1 MRPIAYRLTG
11 LLLALSCCPAFAQS
25 TPTQVPLGGNAYIT
39 TVSPTGDELIDDN
52 GLHNWDSTQA
62 VVSTYF
68 AVQQAAQL
76 VLPRRGPETGPSHST
91 VRVSIGHQSHLVN
104 LSSTGTAPFSAGT
117 FTIDK

>member
-62 VVSTYF
+62 VISTYF
-68 AVQQAAQL
+68 DVQQAGQL
-76 VLPRRGPETGPSHST
+76 DLSL
-91 VRVSIGHQSHLVN
+91 IGHDFETKRAPNGVLETFLQQQDIGRAEAIVLI
-104 LSSTGTAPFSAGT
+104 TA
-117 FTIDK
+117 